1 MFCKGEMRMEELK
14 LGIVKSKEL
23 AEWFQISAST
33 YYNQKSKKLKE
44 LEQYC
49 KFEDLGKKGVNILEI
64 YNAYYQTKARQ
75 KVKQIFDELF
85 KEVYGADC
93 TAIFSYLNSNNEQ
106 FTDITLAILGKVDD
120 ILNYR
125 YKASA
130 YSKTDEALSKLL
142 DAITEKVDEI
152 DDIIT
157 VDNVNKLVA
166 LSENLSSGSLSQEGI
181 VNTIRTLNK
190 EDKKITVSGS
200 KDGE

>member
-1 MFCKGEMRMEELK
+1 MEELK

-85 KEVYGADC
+85 KEGELVEWGQDDNSIDTATHFANKVLKKYGLIKRLDYFFLLLLL
-93 TAIFSYLNSNNEQ
+93 TTIIFSFPSVIPH
-106 FTDITLAILGKVDD
+106 F
-120 ILNYR
+120 
-125 YKASA
+125 S
-130 YSKTDEALSKLL
+130 
-142 DAITEKVDEI
+142 
-152 DDIIT
+152 
-157 VDNVNKLVA
+157 
-166 LSENLSSGSLSQEGI
+166 
-181 VNTIRTLNK
+181 
-190 EDKKITVSGS
+190 
-200 KDGE
+200 